1 MPAGPGAEGG
11 IVGVTAGAALSTWS
25 LVTMLLPVSYQTWN
39 VGRSILFLAFMVAL
53 TLLGASRA
61 RSSAVATFSAVTV
74 ACLAAAGVTLASY
87 ALSTRYLAQSIVQLP
102 EYLRDYTYHGYTS
115 PALYLSTNY
124 ADLLGLQLFSW
135 AITISGLLV
144 ITGTAGLWLGRYR
157 SRWQAA

>member
-1 MPAGPGAEGG
+1 MEVAMRHPL

-25 LVTMLLPVSYQTWN
+25 LVTMLLPVSYVTWD
-39 VGRSILFLAFMVAL
+39 VGRSILFVAFMIAL

-61 RSSAVATFSAVTV
+61 RSSAVATFGAVTV

-87 ALSTRYLAQSIVQLP
+87 AFSTGYFAQWIVQLP
-102 EYLRDYTYHGYTS
+102 EYLRDYSYHGYTS

-135 AITISGLLV
+135 TVTVSGLLV

-157 SRWQAA
+157 SRTQPA

>member
-1 MPAGPGAEGG
+1 MTHPF
-11 IVGVTAGAALSTWS
+11 IVGMTAGLAISTWS
-25 LVTMLLPVSYQTWN
+25 LVTMLLPVSYVTWD
-39 VGRSILFLAFMVAL
+39 VGRSILFVAFMIAL

-61 RSSAVATFSAVTV
+61 RSSAVATFGAVTV

-87 ALSTRYLAQSIVQLP
+87 ALSTGYFAQWIVQLP

-124 ADLLGLQLFSW
+124 ADLLGLQLYSW
-135 AITISGLLV
+135 AVTVSGLLV

-157 SRWQAA
+157 SRTQAA

>member
-1 MPAGPGAEGG
+1 MEVAMKHPV

-25 LVTMLLPVSYQTWN
+25 LVTMLLPVSYVTWD
-39 VGRSILFLAFMVAL
+39 VGRSILFVAFMIAL

-61 RSSAVATFSAVTV
+61 GSSAVATFGAVTV

-87 ALSTRYLAQSIVQLP
+87 ALSTGFFSQWIVQLP

-124 ADLLGLQLFSW
+124 ADLLRLQLFSW
-135 AITISGLLV
+135 AVTVSGLLV
-144 ITGTAGLWLGRYR
+144 ITGTAGLWLGRYW
-157 SRWQAA
+157 SRTQAA

>member
-1 MPAGPGAEGG
+1 MEVAMRHPL

-25 LVTMLLPVSYQTWN
+25 LVTMLLPVSYVTWD
-39 VGRSILFLAFMVAL
+39 VGRSILFVAFMIAL

-61 RSSAVATFSAVTV
+61 RSSAGATFGAVTV

-87 ALSTRYLAQSIVQLP
+87 ALSTRYFALWIVQLP

-135 AITISGLLV
+135 AVTVSGLLV
-144 ITGTAGLWLGRYR
+144 ITGMAGLWLGRYR
-157 SRWQAA
+157 SRTQAA